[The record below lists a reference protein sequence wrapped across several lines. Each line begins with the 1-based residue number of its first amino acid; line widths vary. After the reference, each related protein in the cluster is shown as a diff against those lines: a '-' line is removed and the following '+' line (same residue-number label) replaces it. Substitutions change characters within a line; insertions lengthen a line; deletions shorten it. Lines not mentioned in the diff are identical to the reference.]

1 MNKIR
6 RHSRAAAQAAALA
19 AALLLLLTACAA
31 PEAEKDAAPQPSA
44 GSAGEDPTAS
54 GEVWTMPSAGVTV
67 PIPAA
72 YLANT
77 DRIYMEAADDCWP
90 TEGISYGYVGFY
102 PAPYEEIDR
111 MDESGIYDLIDHAW
125 YPLAVFGIDGGRG
138 EAELAQWLAE
148 DGWETPESL
157 TQIGR
162 SGDWTF
168 FRAVF
173 GDMVRN
179 LDGYDEEI
187 GEIARAVSDSL
198 ERSLDA
204 GELLFAAPD
213 ISETGASGGTVS
225 FSTADVYGN
234 PFDSASLFAQSEITL
249 VNVWASW
256 CPPCKAELPELEQIS
271 RRLGEKNCAM
281 IGILYDAGDGSGLED
296 GIAVMEEAGVTFPVL
311 VPDEGVFA
319 SFPIYAFPTTF
330 YVDRDGNL
338 VGEPVV
344 GAQVDRYEEILDD
357 LLG

>member
-1 MNKIR
+1 MNTKR
-6 RHSRAAAQAAALA
+6 RHTRTAALA

-31 PEAEKDAAPQPSA
+31 PETGGGASPQPSA
-44 GSAGEDPTAS
+44 GPADEEPSVS
-54 GEVWTMPSAGVTV
+54 GDVWTLPSAGVTI

-72 YLANT
+72 YPDHT
-77 DRIYMEAADDCWP
+77 DLIYMEAADDCWP

-102 PAPYEEIDR
+102 PAPYEEIER
-111 MDESGIYDLIDHAW
+111 MDEEEIYDLIDHAY

-138 EAELAQWLAE
+138 QPELSDWLAE
-148 DGWETPESL
+148 DGWEAPESL
-157 TQIGR
+157 TEIGR
-162 SGDWTF
+162 CGDWTF
-168 FRAVF
+168 FRAEF

-179 LDGYDEEI
+179 LDGYD
-187 GEIARAVSDSL
+187 GEIAGIARSVSDSL
-198 ERSLDA
+198 GRSLDE
-204 GELLFAAPD
+204 GKLLFAAPD
-213 ISETGASGGTVS
+213 ISEPGSAGGTVT
-225 FSTADVYGN
+225 FSTEDVYGN
-234 PFDSASLFAQSEITL
+234 PYDSASLFAESEITL

-256 CPPCKAELPELEQIS
+256 CPPCKAEMPELEQIS

-296 GIAVMEEAGVTFPVL
+296 GVAVMEDAGVTFPVL
-311 VPDEGVFA
+311 VPDEGIFA

-330 YVDRDGNL
+330 YVDREGNL